1 VYKSPSASKGM
12 VTLYAESRD
21 KSPIR
26 HQVIGIVKTRGGTK
40 HSGLEKVRTN
50 DVKAYSVA

>member
-1 VYKSPSASKGM
+1 MYKSPSASKGM